1 MFPTVEAYRKSYR
14 DFVSVMLNKQTANE
28 WKLQAIQITN
38 AASPFYIIS
47 KLFFVFIQNVAGYTV
62 HLVVLI
68 ILVIV
73 EISDFD
79 DLGLKIMS
87 AEPGTLS

>member
-1 MFPTVEAYRKSYR
+1 M
-14 DFVSVMLNKQTANE
+14 
-28 WKLQAIQITN
+28 
-38 AASPFYIIS
+38 
-47 KLFFVFIQNVAGYTV
+47 

>member
-1 MFPTVEAYRKSYR
+1 M
-14 DFVSVMLNKQTANE
+14 
-28 WKLQAIQITN
+28 
-38 AASPFYIIS
+38 
-47 KLFFVFIQNVAGYTV
+47 

-73 EISDFD
+73 EISDCD
-79 DLGLKIMS
+79 DLALKIMS